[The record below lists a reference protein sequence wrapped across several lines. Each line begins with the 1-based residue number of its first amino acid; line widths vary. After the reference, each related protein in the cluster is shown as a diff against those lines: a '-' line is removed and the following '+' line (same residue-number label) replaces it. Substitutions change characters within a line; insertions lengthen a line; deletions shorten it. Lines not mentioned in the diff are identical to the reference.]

1 MVRAMIFIDGTWLGY
16 VEKVLEEKSQSY
28 DLEIYKKLPLILS
41 KKLKDYLPVSEVD
54 LVRINFFASI
64 PVNVDPRDKEEVEKQ
79 QKFYERLHKD
89 FGYETEIYEVD
100 FKGRRLRKADR
111 DPSDSFTPEE
121 KCVDVGLS
129 VSMVYYATINAYDVA
144 IAVIGDQDYVPALQ
158 LVRRLGKRVMIA
170 SVHGSCAH
178 VYDPAKDPDDTKQV
192 RDIDTAFLD
201 EIIGVESQPEISKG
215 RTFRKYV
222 VKIRPL

>member
-16 VEKVLEEKSQSY
+16 VKKVLEEKLQSR
-28 DLEIYKKLPLILS
+28 DLEVYKALPLILT
-41 KKLKDYLPVSEVD
+41 KKLKDYLQVSEVD

-64 PVNVDPRDKEEVEKQ
+64 PVNVDPRDKEEVEEQ
-79 QKFYERLHKD
+79 RRFYERLHKD
-89 FGYETEIYEVD
+89 FGYETEIYEIN
-100 FKGRRLRKADR
+100 FKGRRLHKEDR
-111 DPSDSFTPEE
+111 DPSDSFIPEE

-144 IAVIGDQDYVPALQ
+144 IVVIGDQDYVPALQ
-158 LVRRLGKRVMIA
+158 FIRKLGKRVMIA

-178 VYDPAKDPDDTKQV
+178 FYDPAKDPDDTKRI
-192 RDIDTAFLD
+192 RDIETVFLD
-201 EIIGVESQPEISKG
+201 EAIETESPTEISKS
-215 RTFRKYV
+215 RIAHKYI